1 MDKAHER
8 RFELLAIAVLLTAW
22 GGAGL
27 LTERSGYTDAL
38 YEPDYTI
45 RHVPLGGVLAE
56 AGFQVGDTVVAVEG
70 IPVQELG
77 MYSRWPRSLSRRPGD
92 LLAMTV
98 RRHGALWEGVVI
110 YREPPPNTLRNR
122 RVTALFTQAFLWLG
136 IWILFTTP
144 GAHAGRLA
152 VLGLVAGLALPGPGL
167 GAFSGFR
174 DHLEVAGKILF
185 LIILLHF
192 LLLFPRAKRPA
203 KSRWIG
209 LIYLPWVG
217 LLVAQAA
224 ELITHPR
231 LYHAFGGYIGVL
243 FAGFLLASVAAV
255 IRTAVTGSSEERR
268 RAGVGLMVA
277 GWAVAL
283 VPGLVALAGW
293 VIPPGWDT
301 PGQRYFPY
309 LLVAIPAGMALAVRR
324 EAKSRAEAEG
334 APTA

>member
-1 MDKAHER
+1 MDKAHQR
-8 RFELLAIAVLLTAW
+8 RFELLGIAVLLTAW

-27 LTERSGYTDAL
+27 LTRRSGYTDAL

-45 RHVPLGGVLAE
+45 QQVPRGSALAE

-70 IPVQELG
+70 IPIQELG

-98 RRHGALWEGVVI
+98 RRDGALWEGVVI
-110 YREPPPNTLRNR
+110 YRDPPPNTLRNR

-144 GAHAGRLA
+144 GAHAGRFA

-167 GAFSGFR
+167 GTLTGFR

-185 LIILLHF
+185 LTILFHF

-217 LLVAQAA
+217 LLVTQAI
-224 ELITHPR
+224 ELVMHPR
-231 LYHAFGGYIGVL
+231 LYHTFGGYIGLL
-243 FAGFLLASVAAV
+243 FSGFLLASVVALIHTAA
-255 IRTAVTGSSEERR
+255 TAPRDERR
-268 RAGVGLMVA
+268 QAGVGFMVA

-283 VPGLVALAGW
+283 VPSLVALAGW
-293 VIPPGWDT
+293 IIPPGWDT

-309 LLVAIPAGMALAVRR
+309 LLVAIPLGMALAVRR
-324 EAKSRAEAEG
+324 EAVGRAAEK
-334 APTA
+334 AAAAN